1 MYREFKLG
9 DEMFK
14 RGENGSYL
22 RGKGWM
28 WEGADGMI
36 EKGKGWEGKGSK
48 LN

>member
-1 MYREFKLG
+1 
-9 DEMFK
+9 MFK

-22 RGKGWM
+22 KGKGWM

>member
-1 MYREFKLG
+1 
-9 DEMFK
+9 MFK
-14 RGENGSYL
+14 RGVNGFYL
-22 RGKGWM
+22 QGKGWM

>member
-1 MYREFKLG
+1 LG

-14 RGENGSYL
+14 RGVNGSYL
-22 RGKGWM
+22 KGKRWM